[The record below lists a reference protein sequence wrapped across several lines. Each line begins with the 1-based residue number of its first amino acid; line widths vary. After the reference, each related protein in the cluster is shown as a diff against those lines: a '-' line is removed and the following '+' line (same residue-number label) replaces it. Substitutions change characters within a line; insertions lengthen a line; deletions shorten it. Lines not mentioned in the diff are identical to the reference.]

1 MGIAEPRPSGDAASL
16 TELVQKLGALNLD
29 LRRTIKLYQTKRESK
44 VTDRLILVSSLLREA
59 LEELSKPGS

>member
-1 MGIAEPRPSGDAASL
+1 MGIAEPRSSGDAPRL
-16 TELVQKLGALNLD
+16 TELIQKLRALNLD
-29 LRRTIKLYQTKRESK
+29 LRRTVKHYETKRASK